1 MAKPIGGELDSASRS
16 GGQRWQAEVA
26 EGAAARARVP
36 IRRLPTPWR
45 RVAEAA
51 AEAALPVRPQVWP
64 EVLASCAPCLQ
75 RPRHTQ
81 RPLRGGQ
88 PPVQALPQ
96 AEQRSRFCR
105 ASDPPRFR
113 NPAHLA
119 VDAGSPGRA
128 LV

>member
-1 MAKPIGGELDSASRS
+1 MAKPVGGELDSASRS

-75 RPRHTQ
+75 TAAAQAHAAAAPWGAAAG
-81 RPLRGGQ
+81 PGPPAGGA
-88 PPVQALPQ
+88 ALSLLQ
-96 AEQRSRFCR
+96 S
-105 ASDPPRFR
+105 
-113 NPAHLA
+113 
-119 VDAGSPGRA
+119 V
-128 LV
+128 